1 MCAWGARL
9 PRMHS
14 ATSTSARQPGEGEHL
29 AVLDGWRGI
38 SILLVLASHLL
49 PLGPKAW
56 QFNDVAGAA
65 GMALFFTLSGFLITR
80 FLLTRDS
87 VTDFLI
93 RRLFRI
99 VPLAWLG
106 MAVALRMADAPPQ
119 AWLPHLLFYANLP
132 PQALTEP
139 GAHLWSLC
147 VEVQF
152 YVGIA
157 VLVLALGKA
166 RLKWVIPLLALA
178 VTTHR
183 LAVGATIDIVTWRR
197 LDEILAGALLALA
210 WQGEFGSA
218 CRAALGRPRT
228 WAVVAAL
235 AVGLLLASHPRLPAL
250 NYARPYLAALLVGAT
265 LAPPPPTL
273 ARLLQNRWLA
283 YVAEISY
290 ALYVIHHLLIHT
302 WLGTGER
309 LVKYAK
315 RPLLIAATF
324 ALAHLSTFHFER
336 HCIALGKRLS
346 AHVRRQ
352 GLARSER

>member
-1 MCAWGARL
+1 VSGAADRAE
-9 PRMHS
+9 R
-14 ATSTSARQPGEGEHL
+14 ADRAGRTEGEHL

-38 SILLVLASHLL
+38 SILLVLAAHLL
-49 PLGPKAW
+49 PLGPKGW
-56 QFNDVAGAA
+56 RLNDVAGTV

-99 VPLAWLG
+99 VPLAWAG
-106 MAVALRMADAPPQ
+106 MLVALYLAKAPLV
-119 AWLPHLLFYANLP
+119 ALLPHLLFYANLP

-139 GAHLWSLC
+139 GGHLWSLC

-157 VLVLALGKA
+157 VVVLALGKA

-178 VTTHR
+178 VTAHR
-183 LAVGATIDIVTWRR
+183 VAAGAPVDIVTWRR

-210 WQGEFGSA
+210 WQGQFGPA
-218 CRAALGRPRT
+218 CRAALRRPRA
-228 WAVVAAL
+228 WPLIAAF
-235 AVGLLLASHPRLPAL
+235 AIALLLASHPGLTAL
-250 NYARPYLAALLVGAT
+250 NYPRPYMAALLVGLTLAEPPRHLAT
-265 LAPPPPTL
+265 LL
-273 ARLLQNRWLA
+273 RSRWLA

-309 LVKYAK
+309 MVKYAK

-346 AHVRRQ
+346 ARLRGQ
-352 GLARSER
+352 SLANAER

>member
-1 MCAWGARL
+1 MIAAATPSPL
-9 PRMHS
+9 THS
-14 ATSTSARQPGEGEHL
+14 HAEGDRL

-38 SILLVLASHLL
+38 SILSVLAAHLL
-49 PLGPKAW
+49 PLGSKTW
-56 QFNDVAGAA
+56 QLNDLAGTV

-106 MAVALRMADAPPQ
+106 MVVALALAGWPRGAG
-119 AWLPHLLFYANLP
+119 WPHFLFYANLP

-152 YVGIA
+152 YLGVA

-166 RLKWVIPLLALA
+166 RLKWAIPLLALA
-178 VTTHR
+178 ITVHR
-183 LAVGATIDIVTWRR
+183 IAVGATIDIVTWRR

-210 WQGEFGSA
+210 WQGEFGA
-218 CRAALGRPRT
+218 AAPRWLRRARGWPALALG
-228 WAVVAAL
+228 A
-235 AVGLLLASHPRLPAL
+235 GLLLAASHPRLPAA
-250 NYARPYLAALLVGAT
+250 NYVRPYAAALLVGLT
-265 LAPPPPTL
+265 LGRPPAFA
-273 ARLLQNRWLA
+273 ARVLTSRALA

-290 ALYVIHHLLIHT
+290 ALYVIHHLLIFT
-302 WLGTGER
+302 WLGSGER

-346 AHVRRQ
+346 ASVRGRVPSH
-352 GLARSER
+352 AEH

>member
-1 MCAWGARL
+1 MPA
-9 PRMHS
+9 PPPD
-14 ATSTSARQPGEGEHL
+14 QEGTHL

-49 PLGPKAW
+49 PLGPKVL
-56 QFNDVAGAA
+56 QLNDVAGTV

-99 VPLAWLG
+99 VPLAWAG
-106 MAVALRMADAPPQ
+106 MGVALWQANAPVS
-119 AWLPHLLFYANLP
+119 AWAPHFLFYANLP

-152 YVGIA
+152 YAGIA

-166 RLKWVIPLLALA
+166 RLKWVLPLLALA
-178 VTTHR
+178 VTAHR
-183 LAVGATIDIVTWRR
+183 VSAGATVDIVTWRR
-197 LDEILAGALLALA
+197 LDEILAGGLLALA
-210 WQGEFGSA
+210 WQGEFGT
-218 CRAALGRPRT
+218 RWQAALRRPCA
-228 WAVVAAL
+228 WVLPLLL
-235 AVGLLLASHPRLPAL
+235 AGGLLLASHPRFAAL
-250 NYARPYLAALLVGAT
+250 NYPRPYLAALLVGVT
-265 LAPPPPTL
+265 LAEPPRQL
-273 ARLLQNRWLA
+273 AGLLRSRALA

-302 WLGTGER
+302 WLGTGDR
-309 LVKYAK
+309 WAKYAK
-315 RPLLIAATF
+315 RPLLFAATF

-336 HCIALGKRLS
+336 HCIAMGKRLS
-346 AHVRRQ
+346 ARLRKQTAAHAQ
-352 GLARSER
+352 H

>member
-1 MCAWGARL
+1 MVRAARL
-9 PRMHS
+9 PTMPSDR
-14 ATSTSARQPGEGEHL
+14 EGAHL

-56 QFNDVAGAA
+56 QLNDVAGTV

-80 FLLTRDS
+80 FLLKRDS

-99 VPLAWLG
+99 VPLAWAG
-106 MAVALRMADAPPQ
+106 MAVALWLAKAPAT
-119 AWLPHLLFYANLP
+119 AWAPHFLFYANLP

-152 YVGIA
+152 YAGIA
-157 VLVLALGKA
+157 LLVALLGKA
-166 RLKWVIPLLALA
+166 RLKWVLPLLALA
-178 VTTHR
+178 VTAHR
-183 LAVGATIDIVTWRR
+183 VAAGATVDIVTWRR

-210 WQGEFGSA
+210 WQGEFGA
-218 CRAALGRPRT
+218 AWQAALHRPRA
-228 WAVVAAL
+228 WGLPLAL
-235 AVGLLLASHPRLPAL
+235 ALGLLAASHPRLAAL
-250 NYARPYLAALLVGAT
+250 NYPRPYLAALLVGAT
-265 LAPPPPTL
+265 LAEPPRRL
-273 ARLLQNRWLA
+273 AALLRSRALA
-283 YVAEISY
+283 YVAEVSY

-302 WLGTGER
+302 WLGSGER
-309 LVKYAK
+309 LAKYAK

-324 ALAHLSTFHFER
+324 GLAHLSTFHVER

-346 AHVRRQ
+346 ARLRGR
-352 GLARSER
+352 GLAHAER